1 MSSDNAHDASAQSL
15 GYYYQSLL
23 GLYLLLVAD
32 DECSV
37 CIEKFD
43 DVSIDDSSSKTETFV
58 QSKCHTASAGSLYD
72 TSTDLWRTIKCW
84 SDYLA
89 IHPETVDKTLFLIIT
104 NSSFSKNSIAEFL
117 KSGSPQMKKAY
128 ARLMQIST
136 SKSPNGN
143 VAFYQ
148 SFLGLDET
156 LREKMVF
163 HISILCDSPDISG
176 LLVKIKKIIRYSVAP
191 KDVDT
196 TMSNLVGWWYEK
208 VIRCLLSPSPLF
220 IRHIE
225 LENFFS
231 TARRNSEEELPLT
244 INYSSPVSK
253 EEFNA
258 AIDDSHNFCAQLSL
272 IQATNRHI
280 QLCMNDFCHAFQQR
294 SDWVRTGLEYIP
306 QLEKYDDQLVDQ
318 WKRLFA
324 RMEEDLNRGSVPASE
339 EEKIKCG
346 SELLRKIEDLSICVD
361 PKRTEKFIMC
371 GSYQMLVNALRVG
384 WHVDFQKRLK

>member
-1 MSSDNAHDASAQSL
+1 
-15 GYYYQSLL
+15 
-23 GLYLLLVAD
+23 
-32 DECSV
+32 
-37 CIEKFD
+37 
-43 DVSIDDSSSKTETFV
+43 
-58 QSKCHTASAGSLYD
+58 
-72 TSTDLWRTIKCW
+72 
-84 SDYLA
+84 
-89 IHPETVDKTLFLIIT
+89 
-104 NSSFSKNSIAEFL
+104 
-117 KSGSPQMKKAY
+117 MKKAY

-272 IQATNRHI
+272 SSGYKSAH
-280 QLCMNDFCHAFQQR
+280 
-294 SDWVRTGLEYIP
+294 
-306 QLEKYDDQLVDQ
+306 
-318 WKRLFA
+318 
-324 RMEEDLNRGSVPASE
+324 SVVY
-339 EEKIKCG
+339 G
-346 SELLRKIEDLSICVD
+346 
-361 PKRTEKFIMC
+361 
-371 GSYQMLVNALRVG
+371 
-384 WHVDFQKRLK
+384 